1 VLARW
6 QAVEPRVMLLDEPF
20 QGVDV
25 GARADIAAAVRAQT
39 RGRDADRD
47 LRSRRSARSRR
58 PHLLSRRPRSAAV
71 LRAGGGRRFCFDRS
85 FSMSAAP
92 NVSSAPLA
100 ASGGARRRLG
110 GFLRRGAVFLL
121 LALLVVVFATAEPAF
136 LGVANFMS
144 VLQAVSVVAILAVGV
159 TISMAVGGFD
169 LSVGAV
175 AASSVMAASYAM
187 VVWRFDATETVALT
201 LAFGLIVGLV
211 NAALIVVVGV
221 PDLLATLAMNFLLT
235 GLQLIPTAGRSI
247 ATGLILPSGVSAN
260 GAFDPNFLAV
270 GRARLFDVAPIP
282 VLLMIA
288 IGALAFVL
296 TERTRIGRLLFAVG
310 GNEIAARLAGARTER
325 IKTLAYAISATLA
338 SLGGVIVAARVGR
351 GDVSSGASLLL
362 DAVAASLIGFAVLA
376 ARRPNVFGAV
386 VGAIFVG
393 VLLNGLTMLN
403 VPYYTQ
409 DFVKGAVLVGALGL
423 TYGLGRS
430 TT

>member
-1 VLARW
+1 
-6 QAVEPRVMLLDEPF
+6 
-20 QGVDV
+20 
-25 GARADIAAAVRAQT
+25 
-39 RGRDADRD
+39 
-47 LRSRRSARSRR
+47 
-58 PHLLSRRPRSAAV
+58 
-71 LRAGGGRRFCFDRS
+71 
-85 FSMSAAP
+85 MSAAP
-92 NVSSAPLA
+92 DVSPAPLA
-100 ASGGARRRLG
+100 VGGDARRRFG
-110 GFLRRGAVFLL
+110 GLLRRGSVFLL
-121 LALLVVVFATAEPAF
+121 LALLVVVFSTAEPAF
-136 LGVANFMS
+136 LGLANFMS

-187 VVWRFDATETVALT
+187 VVWRLDAAETVALT

-211 NAALIVVVGV
+211 NAALIVLVGV

-260 GAFDPNFLAV
+260 GAFDPDFLAI
-270 GRARLFDVAPIP
+270 GRARLSDIAPIP
-282 VLLMIA
+282 VLLMLA

-376 ARRPNVFGAV
+376 ARRPNVFGSV